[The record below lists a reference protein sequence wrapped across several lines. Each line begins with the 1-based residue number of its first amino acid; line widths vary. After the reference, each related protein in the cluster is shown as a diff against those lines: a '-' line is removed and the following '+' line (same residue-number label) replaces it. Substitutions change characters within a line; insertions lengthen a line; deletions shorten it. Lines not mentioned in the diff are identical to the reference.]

1 MRHDDLGNTSRFHAL
16 GSRRGSLC
24 GASEQAS
31 RLSASHV
38 SAGPVV
44 TTEPPGQGTG
54 LGLATAY
61 ALVKQNG
68 GFIWLASEPG
78 MVQRRR
84 YTSPWYRAVSVAQV
98 RGQLLVSGRR
108 KRAVA
113 KDTITNT
120 SSDPSRASAV
130 AVTPAGKRKI
140 PK

>member
-78 MVQRRR
+78 HGTEATLYFPVVSSRKCGAGTRSAAR
-84 YTSPWYRAVSVAQV
+84 FRTSQ
-98 RGQLLVSGRR
+98 GSG
-108 KRAVA
+108 
-113 KDTITNT
+113 
-120 SSDPSRASAV
+120 S
-130 AVTPAGKRKI
+130 
-140 PK
+140 